1 MIKLG
6 FLDDVVLCGAPCC
19 CLQHSRNWTEQLEE
33 NLNADSRDTHEFATK
48 QPTKLTSF
56 VVTGIGNYG
65 LKV

>member
-6 FLDDVVLCGAPCC
+6 FLEDVVLCGAPCC
-19 CLQHSRNWTEQLEE
+19 RLQHSRNWIEQLEE

-48 QPTKLTSF
+48 QPTKVTSF